1 MTRCTLL
8 RSCLRRTDTVTQRHP
23 VPVVFTR
30 VPFRGLALADPSR
43 GNRELFALSAKH
55 DRWIFHGCLKFN
67 KKRISTFR
75 PTLGEGQGAPIA
87 TTIAFGRGC
96 RAGIVPGVGSRFV
109 TANELEIRKY
119 AGRRARAGPI
129 FTGARGHEPN
139 LPSARKEDDRFVCI
153 VVSPPFSNRFCI
165 RPAAPCSAV
174 FRPFGAFYFIM
185 CPVIGIPS
193 AAIGP

>member
-1 MTRCTLL
+1 M
-8 RSCLRRTDTVTQRHP
+8 
-23 VPVVFTR
+23 
-30 VPFRGLALADPSR
+30 
-43 GNRELFALSAKH
+43 
-55 DRWIFHGCLKFN
+55 
-67 KKRISTFR
+67 
-75 PTLGEGQGAPIA
+75 A
-87 TTIAFGRGC
+87 TTFAFGCGG

-119 AGRRARAGPI
+119 AGRRARRPD

-139 LPSARKEDDRFVCI
+139 LPSVRKEDERFVCI

-193 AAIGP
+193 APIGP